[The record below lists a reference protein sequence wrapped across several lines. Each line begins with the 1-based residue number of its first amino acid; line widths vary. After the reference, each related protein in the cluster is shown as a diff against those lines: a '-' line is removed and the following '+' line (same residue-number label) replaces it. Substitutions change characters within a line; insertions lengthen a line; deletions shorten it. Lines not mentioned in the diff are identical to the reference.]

1 MLTRI
6 STSLFLV
13 VTSLGGVA
21 SANAFFLNEHD
32 AKSNGRA
39 GASTA
44 SDTDASSVIYNPGGI
59 PVAEGVQVSVNG
71 TLYVAQGSYEPE
83 GGGAKVTTD
92 SSPQLAPSVF
102 ATARV
107 HDMIAVAVGFHAP
120 FGLAVSYP
128 DHHPQATVI
137 QDQSLR
143 AYEISAGVGINLG
156 KFVPGLSFGGGV
168 DLVPATVKL
177 VKEVDFGDTTGT
189 ATLGG
194 NAFGVGGRAGVM
206 YRPEALKMLK
216 LGAMW
221 RSAMTLDFDGKGD
234 FDIAQPYRDQLPP
247 DGAITTTVNLP
258 MAFDG
263 GVAVNPIPQLELE
276 LDVMWQQWD
285 KFKTL
290 TINLPGGSQSVSPEN
305 YKNTTTIRIG
315 AEYALTKEAA
325 VRLGFIWDPT
335 PIPTTTQTAQL
346 PDVDR
351 IDLTIGGSY
360 AFGNGLSLHASVLG
374 VLPRTRQTSDV
385 QYMPAYKGTFGAE
398 AIVGSLMLSYAF
410 DPMGR
415 TQQPS
420 PAMTQTSPART
431 PLASK

>member
-59 PVAEGVQVSVNG
+59 PVADGVQVSVNG

-83 GGGAKVTTD
+83 GGGAKVKTD
-92 SSPQLAPSVF
+92 SAPQLAPSVF

-107 HDMIAVAVGFHAP
+107 HDMIAVGVGFHAP

-128 DHHPQATVI
+128 DHHPQAAVI

-143 AYEISAGVGINLG
+143 AYEISAAVGINLE
-156 KFVPGLSFGGGV
+156 KFVPGLTFGGGV
-168 DLVPATVKL
+168 DLVPATVHL
-177 VKEVDFGDTTGT
+177 QKEVDFGDTTGT
-189 ATLGG
+189 ADLGG

-206 YRPEALKMLK
+206 YRPAALKMLK
-216 LGAMW
+216 IGAMW
-221 RSAMTLDFDGKGD
+221 RSKVNLDFKGGGD
-234 FDIAQPYRDQLPP
+234 FDIAAPYRDQLPP
-247 DGAITTTVNLP
+247 DGDIATSITLP

-276 LDVMWQQWD
+276 IDAMWQQWD

-290 TINLPGGSQSVSPEN
+290 TIDLPGGVKSVTPEN

-315 AEYALTKEAA
+315 AEYAITKEAA

-335 PIPTTTQTAQL
+335 PIPSTTQTAQL

-351 IDLTIGGSY
+351 IDLTVGGSY

-374 VLPRTRQTSDV
+374 VLPRTRSTSDEL
-385 QYMPAYKGTFGAE
+385 YMPAYKGTFGAE
-398 AIVGSLMLSYAF
+398 AIVASVALSYAF
-410 DPMGR
+410 DPMHR
-415 TQQPS
+415 TSAAAQALASNP
-420 PAMTQTSPART
+420 TST